1 MISVMT
7 MYGYRVYVKRSV
19 FERAQ
24 RRAALVGLLTV
35 LLPLA
40 VLLASGALASA
51 RH

>member
-1 MISVMT
+1 MLAAHAPKP
-7 MYGYRVYVKRSV
+7 GGLAPLVYPLR
-19 FERAQ
+19 
-24 RRAALVGLLTV
+24 LLTV